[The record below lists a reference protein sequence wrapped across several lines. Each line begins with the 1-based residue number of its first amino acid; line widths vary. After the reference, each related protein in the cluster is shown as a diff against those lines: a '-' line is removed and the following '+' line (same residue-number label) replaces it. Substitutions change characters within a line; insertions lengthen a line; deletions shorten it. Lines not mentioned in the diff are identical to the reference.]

1 MHICNST
8 TKLVFVVLFL
18 HFSSFLFRREKGERP
33 PPTHAMGKR
42 NYLKTNRSFRNSLN
56 RKALI
61 AAAALVVLYL
71 LASFIF
77 GEMGLIKYYRMQ
89 AQYNSLT
96 QEIATLKQDNAR
108 LLRDVHA
115 LKTDPDYLEIL
126 ARDKLGLA
134 RQGEIVYYYGEP

>member
-1 MHICNST
+1 
-8 TKLVFVVLFL
+8 
-18 HFSSFLFRREKGERP
+18 
-33 PPTHAMGKR
+33 MGKR
-42 NYLKTNRSFRNSLN
+42 NYLKKGSSSRSSLN

-61 AAAALVVLYL
+61 ATAALVVLYL
-71 LASFIF
+71 LSSFIF

-108 LLRDVHA
+108 LLKDVHA

-134 RQGEIVYYYGEP
+134 RQGEIVYYYDEL

>member
-18 HFSSFLFRREKGERP
+18 QSSSFRREKGLRP
-33 PPTHAMGKR
+33 PRSHAMGKR
-42 NYLKTNRSFRNSLN
+42 NYLKKGSSSRSSLN

-61 AAAALVVLYL
+61 ATAALVVLYL
-71 LASFIF
+71 LSSFIF

-108 LLRDVHA
+108 LLKDVHA

-134 RQGEIVYYYGEP
+134 RQGEIVYYYDEL